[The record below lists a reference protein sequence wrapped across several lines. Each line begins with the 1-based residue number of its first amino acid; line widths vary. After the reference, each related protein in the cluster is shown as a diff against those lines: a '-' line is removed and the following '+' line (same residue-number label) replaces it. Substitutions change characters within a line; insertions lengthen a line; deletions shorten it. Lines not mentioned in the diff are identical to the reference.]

1 MQAEPSP
8 FPLISDELSVLSE
21 VAVLADRQIIEL
33 GCGAARMA
41 RQLLERYPDSCV
53 TGLETDDRQHA
64 KNIALPQERLRFLLA
79 GAQDIPVAD
88 ASFDLALMLKS
99 LHHVPIPMMKQ
110 ALEEVR
116 RVVRVGGH
124 LYVSEPVYSGPLNEI
139 IRLFKDERDVRLAA
153 QAAVDDALISQVW
166 TQVAERRFETPV
178 RFNDFADFER
188 RMLRPTYA
196 NHRID
201 DATVGAVRE
210 LFEPHCRGDGAYFTR
225 PMHVRLLRR

>member
-21 VAVLADRQIIEL
+21 VVVLADRQIIEL
-33 GCGAARMA
+33 GCGTARMA
-41 RQLLERYPDSCV
+41 RQLLGRYPGSCV
-53 TGLETDDRQHA
+53 TGLETDERQHA

-116 RVVRVGGH
+116 RVVRAGGH

-139 IRLFKDERDVRLAA
+139 LRLFNDERDVRLAA

-201 DATVGAVRE
+201 DVTVGAVRE

>member
-1 MQAEPSP
+1 MHAEPP
-8 FPLISDELSVLSE
+8 VLPLIPDELSVLSE
-21 VAVLADRQIIEL
+21 LVVLEGQHIIEL

-53 TGLETDDRQHA
+53 TGLETDERQHA
-64 KNIALPQERLRFLLA
+64 KNMAFPQERLRFLLA
-79 GAQDIPVAD
+79 GAQAIPVAD

-110 ALEEVR
+110 ALDEVR

-139 IRLFKDERDVRLAA
+139 IRLFNDEREVRLAA
-153 QAAVDDALISQVW
+153 QAAVDDAITSQGW
-166 TQVAERRFETPV
+166 TQVAERRFEMPV
-178 RFNDFADFER
+178 RFKDFGDFER

-196 NHRID
+196 NHRVD
-201 DATVGAVRE
+201 DATVAAVRE
-210 LFEPHCRGDGAYFTR
+210 RFELHCRGDGAYFTR
-225 PMHVRLLRR
+225 PMLVRLLRR